1 MFRRLRDNA
10 CELHLAVDGRH
21 IAARE
26 GDTVAAALLAAG
38 VTPFRTTA
46 ASGAPRAPYCM
57 SGACFECVVEIDGLG
72 SVQAC
77 LVEARDGMAITLVRG
92 RRDPVR

>member
-1 MFRRLRDNA
+1 MFRRLREGA
-10 CELHLAVDGRH
+10 RELHLTVDGRH

-38 VTPFRTTA
+38 VTPLRTTA

-57 SGACFECVVEIDGLG
+57 SGACFECVVEIEGVG
-72 SVQAC
+72 SAPAC
-77 LVEARDGMAITLVRG
+77 LVEARDGMAIRLVRG
-92 RRDPVR
+92 KRDPAR